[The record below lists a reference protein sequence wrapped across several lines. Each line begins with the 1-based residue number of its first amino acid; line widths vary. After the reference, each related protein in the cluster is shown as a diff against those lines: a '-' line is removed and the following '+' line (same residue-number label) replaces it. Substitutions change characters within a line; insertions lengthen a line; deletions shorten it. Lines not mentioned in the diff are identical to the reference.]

1 MLEQK
6 TGFFRGSVLCLW
18 LLLLISPTTHA
29 QSLLGGFASGT
40 GGGDVGQ
47 LVEESRV
54 RENARTSAVATATEQ
69 IREVMERYPWAERQ
83 QLQSLADESVSEY
96 LRSVERTIDDLQGDG
111 ALTVDEVVEELG
123 QQRLKWINRL
133 TGVLEARVQGHEP
146 PPQPEE
152 FDQTYR
158 YHLAMARYVFLER
171 NDTEQWLWVL
181 AKVGIGVLVG
191 WVLAKVFQVLTWN
204 LWNHYRTVSAKTI
217 SLSKGPLYVVGGL
230 VALYLALEPLW
241 FPEGTE
247 EVIYRVFL
255 VLLILVAF
263 WWVWYL
269 CWAAAEI
276 MAPMAHRTG
285 GSGLE
290 AHFKAVTRRVLRV
303 AMLVVFL
310 LIIVNVLFQSN
321 LTQVIA
327 GLGVIGLAL
336 SFAMRHLLQNVVAS
350 FSLMADHPVRVG
362 EMAIYQGTWGSIED
376 IGLRSTRFRTFDGHL
391 IAIPNDEFI
400 NEAINNVSARPFVRR
415 RFRLGLSL
423 RNSADKVREAIWIIK
438 DILEARK
445 EQQHPDKP
453 YHAMFVDYGEYDIQI
468 LIQYCY
474 VPPDYWGAKEFDSEV
489 NLEILQRFN
498 EAGIDLAIP
507 ARANR
512 LEEHPER
519 LRVMVEEEDQP
530 APRTAAG

>member
-1 MLEQK
+1 MD
-6 TGFFRGSVLCLW
+6 
-18 LLLLISPTTHA
+18 H
-29 QSLLGGFASGT
+29 
-40 GGGDVGQ
+40 
-47 LVEESRV
+47 
-54 RENARTSAVATATEQ
+54 
-69 IREVMERYPWAERQ
+69 YPWADRQ
-83 QLQSLADESVSEY
+83 QLRSLADDLLSEY
-96 LRSVERTIDDLQGDG
+96 LRNVEGTIDDLQGDG
-111 ALTVDEVVEELG
+111 ALTVDEVVDELG
-123 QQRLKWINRL
+123 QQRLEWLNRL
-133 TGVLEARVQGHEP
+133 TGALQARVQGHEP
-146 PPQPEE
+146 PPQPDE
-152 FDQTYR
+152 FDPTYR
-158 YHLAMARYVFLER
+158 YHLAMARYVFLQR

-181 AKVGIGVLVG
+181 AKVGIGVLAG
-191 WVLAKVFQVLTWN
+191 WILAKVFHLLART
-204 LWNHYRTVSAKTI
+204 LWNHYRRVSARTI
-217 SLSKGPLYVVGGL
+217 SLSKGPLYMVGGL
-230 VALYLALEPLW
+230 VALYLALKPLW

-247 EVIYRVFL
+247 EVIYRAFL

-269 CWAAAEI
+269 CWAVAEI

-310 LIIVNVLFQSN
+310 LIVVNVLFQSN
-321 LTQVIA
+321 LTQVVA
-327 GLGVIGLAL
+327 GLGVIGIAL
-336 SFAMRHLLQNVVAS
+336 SFAMRHLLQNVMAS
-350 FSLMADHPVRVG
+350 FSLMADQPVRVG

-400 NEAINNVSARPFVRR
+400 NAAINNVSARPFVRR

-423 RNSADKVREAIWIIK
+423 RNSADKVREAIQIIK

-445 EQQHPDKP
+445 EHQHPDQP
-453 YHAMFVDYGEYDIQI
+453 YHAMFVDYGEYEIQI

-474 VPPDYWGAKEFDSEV
+474 APPDYWGAKEFDSEV

-512 LEEHPER
+512 VEEHPER
-519 LRVMVEEEDQP
+519 LRVLVEEKDMPE
-530 APRTAAG
+530 RRAATG